1 MKAAILRQVN
11 VPMKIEEVELLDP
24 REGEVKVAMTATG
37 ICHSCLHVIDG
48 SLPGIQLPMVL
59 GDEGAGVVTA
69 IGPGV
74 TNVKVGDHIIVSWSP
89 TCGRCKYCVSG
100 RPVLCNNQPPF
111 GFLGDGTTRMKIGK
125 EDILHFG
132 PATYAT
138 ENVIP
143 ASCAIPIDSKMPLD
157 MAALI
162 GCSVMTGVGAVT
174 QTANVPAGAS
184 LAVFGCGGIGLN
196 SIQGGVIAGAS
207 KIIAI
212 DISDEKLKTAA
223 SLGAT
228 HLVRADKNAIEEIIK
243 ITNGG
248 VDYAVVAVGNNK
260 ALGQAWES
268 LAPGGT
274 CVSLA
279 LYPPDQKMDLDPNK
293 FAAKELKLIGSRY
306 GSARPSIDFATMVD
320 LYMSGKL
327 KLSELVSKRYGFD
340 EINEAHRALAAGESA
355 RTIVV
360 F

>member
-207 KIIAI
+207 TK
-212 DISDEKLKTAA
+212 
-223 SLGAT
+223 G
-228 HLVRADKNAIEEIIK
+228 
-243 ITNGG
+243 
-248 VDYAVVAVGNNK
+248 
-260 ALGQAWES
+260 
-268 LAPGGT
+268 
-274 CVSLA
+274 
-279 LYPPDQKMDLDPNK
+279 
-293 FAAKELKLIGSRY
+293 
-306 GSARPSIDFATMVD
+306 
-320 LYMSGKL
+320 
-327 KLSELVSKRYGFD
+327 
-340 EINEAHRALAAGESA
+340 
-355 RTIVV
+355 
-360 F
+360 